1 MILECA
7 YKRYWSVAVDAVA
20 VCICTK
26 IKPIHRH
33 NCGNSR
39 IRLSEQSASAARFK
53 RIQRTERVKYIAN
66 MWISWTGLWR
76 VVHKLSTSNIA
87 IFWMILDWYLQ
98 DCDRYQWSRC
108 IYIKDFSTI
117 AGVFDDSS
125 HWWPHP
131 LPLKW
136 IGLDVQIL
144 SIVIMQYGHPGGV
157 ISASK
162 SALTGLTLLHTG
174 HLNS

>member
-1 MILECA
+1 ML
-7 YKRYWSVAVDAVA
+7 DAVA
-20 VCICTK
+20 VCICTE
-26 IKPIHRH
+26 IKPMHRH

-53 RIQRTERVKYIAN
+53 RIQRIERVKYIAN
-66 MWISWTGLWR
+66 MWISWTGLRR
-76 VVHKLSTSNIA
+76 VVHKLSTSVTIL
-87 IFWMILDWYLQ
+87 WMILDGHLEYRHGDIWTSIHREYFATST
-98 DCDRYQWSRC
+98 REF
-108 IYIKDFSTI
+108 DF
-117 AGVFDDSS
+117 AS

-136 IGLDVQIL
+136 IGFAVHTR
-144 SIVIMQYGHPGGV
+144 SIVIKQYGHPGGV
-157 ISASK
+157 TSESK

>member
-1 MILECA
+1 MF
-7 YKRYWSVAVDAVA
+7 DAVA
-20 VCICTK
+20 VCICTE
-26 IKPIHRH
+26 IKPTSRH

-76 VVHKLSTSNIA
+76 VVHKLSTSI
-87 IFWMILDWYLQ
+87 ILMISNCNLQRDESIDDDSILNLD
-98 DCDRYQWSRC
+98 
-108 IYIKDFSTI
+108 DF
-117 AGVFDDSS
+117 AALALVRHFDDA

-136 IGLDVQIL
+136 IGLAVQIL
-144 SIVIMQYGHPGGV
+144 SIVIMQYGHPGGFT
-157 ISASK
+157 SSSN
-162 SALTGLTLLHTG
+162 SALTGLTSLHTG

>member
-1 MILECA
+1 ML
-7 YKRYWSVAVDAVA
+7 DAVA
-20 VCICTK
+20 VCICTE
-26 IKPIHRH
+26 IKPMHRH

-53 RIQRTERVKYIAN
+53 RIQRIERVKYIAN

-76 VVHKLSTSNIA
+76 VVHKLSTSIT
-87 IFWMILDWYLQ
+87 ILWMTSDRDFEYLD
-98 DCDRYQWSRC
+98 CHIWSS
-108 IYIKDFSTI
+108 IDGKYPATI
-117 AGVFDDSS
+117 AGEFDFGF

-136 IGLDVQIL
+136 IGVDVQIL

>member
-1 MILECA
+1 MNWSYWMILECA

-20 VCICTK
+20 VCICTE

-53 RIQRTERVKYIAN
+53 RIQRIERVKYIAR
-66 MWISWTGLWR
+66 MWISWTGLRR
-76 VVHKLSTSNIA
+76 VVHKLSTSVTIL
-87 IFWMILDWYLQ
+87 WMILDWNLQ
-98 DCDRYQWSRC
+98 DCDRNQWPC
-108 IYIKDFSTI
+108 GINIEYFSAI
-117 AGVFDDSS
+117 ASMFDDRS

-136 IGLDVQIL
+136 IGFDVQIL
-144 SIVIMQYGHPGGV
+144 SIVIVCPRSLQ
-157 ISASK
+157 K
-162 SALTGLTLLHTG
+162 L
-174 HLNS
+174 